1 MRIIIGMLLVGM
13 MLVLGCVQE
22 TPRQI
27 CEDMCGDGIC
37 QEIVCQGTGCPC
49 AETPENCP
57 QDCKEKNVSDNF
69 CDAVTPC
76 ETGECYKF
84 EDKEGPICFEGDPCS
99 RCPSGECVLLESY
112 PPQVRCIEGEL
123 VGEPPCDENNECDI
137 GECYKYD
144 DRDYPICWEG
154 EPCSRCTS
162 GNCNLI
168 GTDPPVVDCL
178 IEEPPGDEFC
188 GWSTAAVC
196 SNDSDCM
203 TGGCSGQV
211 CQSKNEEPVATTC
224 EYMECYDAESYGL
237 SCGCMHGRCG
247 WKKNCT
253 AYDISECPV
262 GCQVCPPCPECS
274 SLVCLDEEIC
284 EGLGFDE
291 NWSANVTQ

>member
-1 MRIIIGMLLVGM
+1 MRIIIGMLILG
-13 MLVLGCVQE
+13 LLLGFGCVDMRGPE
-22 TPRQI
+22 EPVACTAEAKMCPDGSYVGRVGPDCEFAPCPTP
-27 CEDMCGDGIC
+27 
-37 QEIVCQGTGCPC
+37 
-49 AETPENCP
+49 
-57 QDCKEKNVSDNF
+57 KS
-69 CDAVTPC
+69 CDALTPC
-76 ETGECYKF
+76 DEGYECYGF
-84 EDKEGPICFEGDPCS
+84 EDSEGPVCYMGDPCAK
-99 RCPSGECVLLESY
+99 CPGESNCIIAESY
-112 PPQVRCIEGEL
+112 PPQVFCEL
-123 VGEPPCDENNECDI
+123 YGEPPCDENNECEI

-168 GTDPPVVDCL
+168 GTDPPVVECL

-211 CQSKNEEPVATTC
+211 CQSTKEEPVATTC

-237 SCGCMHGRCG
+237 SCGCMHGRCE

-284 EGLGFDE
+284 QGLGFDE